1 MSLGLYTKMTT
12 KLPQSD
18 KHFKIQLSSMTD
30 VQFLIHKITERFIKR
45 YLKNMNVVLN
55 FCEICNLKNH
65 FESKQFKIITN
76 KQRKI

>member
-1 MSLGLYTKMTT
+1 
-12 KLPQSD
+12 
-18 KHFKIQLSSMTD
+18 MTD

-76 KQRKI
+76 NKEKFDSEASRELVLT